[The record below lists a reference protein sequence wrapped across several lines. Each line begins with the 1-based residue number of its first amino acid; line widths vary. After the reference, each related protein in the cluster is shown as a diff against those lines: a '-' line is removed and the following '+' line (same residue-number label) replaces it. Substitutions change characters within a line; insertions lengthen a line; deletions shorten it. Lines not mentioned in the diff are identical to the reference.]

1 MGMKRALYTNKNIE
15 NLHWNDVKHGNKQ
28 QNSTIST
35 FSFDFYYPDLF
46 VPSVLVIV
54 NYLSDTIM
62 RVYKHSLQVFLNQG
76 FFSR

>member
-35 FSFDFYYPDLF
+35 FSFDFYYPDLQ
-46 VPSVLVIV
+46 LWEYI
-54 NYLSDTIM
+54 NI
-62 RVYKHSLQVFLNQG
+62 N
-76 FFSR
+76 

>member
-35 FSFDFYYPDLF
+35 FSFDFYYPDL
-46 VPSVLVIV
+46 V
-54 NYLSDTIM
+54 NYFSDTIM
-62 RVYKHSLQVFLNQG
+62 RVYKH
-76 FFSR
+76 